1 MVPEQNGDMLELD
14 IATQP
19 TLTYKLDF
27 ETKRISTKIDDFEAV
42 MQAIMKILY
51 TERYSYV
58 IYSGDYGVEL
68 EKLIG
73 QDYDYIV
80 SDIERIIT
88 EALTVDERVLSISD
102 LEIVKLNQDS
112 AQVTFTANTI
122 YGSGAAATEVLLW

>member
-1 MVPEQNGDMLELD
+1 MVPEQTDEMLELE

-27 ETKRISTKIDDFEAV
+27 ESKRISKKIDGLDAV
-42 MQAIMKILY
+42 MQAVMKILY
-51 TERYSYV
+51 TERYSCV

-73 QDYDYIV
+73 KDYDYIV

-88 EALTVDERVLSISD
+88 EALTVDDRVTSISD
-102 LEIVKLNQDS
+102 LQIEKVATDAMRI
-112 AQVTFTANTI
+112 TFTVNTI
-122 YGSGAAATEVLLW
+122 YGSRRVTQEVPT

>member
-68 EKLIG
+68 ERLIG

-88 EALTVDERVLSISD
+88 EALTVDDRVLSISD
-102 LEIVKLNQDS
+102 LEIVKLNKDS
-112 AQVTFTANTI
+112 AQVTFTVNTI
-122 YGSGAAATEVLLW
+122 YGSGAVATEVLL

>member
-42 MQAIMKILY
+42 MQAITKILY

-68 EKLIG
+68 ERLIG

-88 EALTVDERVLSISD
+88 EALTVDDRVLSISD
-102 LEIVKLNQDS
+102 LEIVKLNKDS
-112 AQVTFTANTI
+112 AQVTFTVNTI
-122 YGSGAAATEVLLW
+122 YGSGAVATEVLL

>member
-1 MVPEQNGDMLELD
+1 MVPEQNGDIFELD

-42 MQAIMKILY
+42 MQAITKILY

-58 IYSGDYGVEL
+58 IYSCDYGVEL
-68 EKLIG
+68 ERLIG

-88 EALTVDERVLSISD
+88 EALTVDERVLSISN

-112 AQVTFTANTI
+112 AQVTFTANAI
-122 YGSGAAATEVLLW
+122 YGSGAVATEVLL

>member
-73 QDYDYIV
+73 QDYNYIV

-122 YGSGAAATEVLLW
+122 YGSGAVTTEVLL

>member
-1 MVPEQNGDMLELD
+1 MVPEQDGDMLELD

-68 EKLIG
+68 ERLIG

-88 EALTVDERVLSISD
+88 EALTVDDRVLSISD
-102 LEIVKLNQDS
+102 LEIVKLNKDS
-112 AQVTFTANTI
+112 AQVTFTVNTI
-122 YGSGAAATEVLLW
+122 YGSGAVATEVLL

>member
-1 MVPEQNGDMLELD
+1 MVPEQAGEMLELE

-27 ETKRISTKIDDFEAV
+27 ESKRISKKIDDLDAV
-42 MQAIMKILY
+42 MQAVMKILY
-51 TERYSYV
+51 TERYSCV

-73 QDYDYIV
+73 KDYDYIV

-88 EALTVDERVLSISD
+88 EALTVDDRVTSISD
-102 LEIVKLNQDS
+102 LQIEKVATDAMRI
-112 AQVTFTANTI
+112 TFTVNTI
-122 YGSGAAATEVLLW
+122 YGSRSVTQEVPT

>member
-42 MQAIMKILY
+42 MQAITKILY
-51 TERYSYV
+51 TERYSCV

-68 EKLIG
+68 ERLIG
-73 QDYDYIV
+73 
-80 SDIERIIT
+80 
-88 EALTVDERVLSISD
+88 
-102 LEIVKLNQDS
+102 
-112 AQVTFTANTI
+112 
-122 YGSGAAATEVLLW
+122 

>member
-42 MQAIMKILY
+42 MQAITKILY
-51 TERYSYV
+51 TERYSCV
-58 IYSGDYGVEL
+58 IYSSDYGVEL

-73 QDYDYIV
+73 QDYDYVV

-88 EALTVDERVLSISD
+88 EALTVDDRVLSISD
-102 LEIVKLNQDS
+102 LEIVKLNKDS
-112 AQVTFTANTI
+112 AQVTFTVNTI
-122 YGSGAAATEVLLW
+122 YGAQAIATEVLL

>member
-42 MQAIMKILY
+42 MQAITKILY

-68 EKLIG
+68 ERLIG

-122 YGSGAAATEVLLW
+122 YGSGVVATEVLL